1 MNKKN
6 ILTTKAAETIYKK
19 IKKKATPS
27 KRLKKYVHDVLLKNA
42 HILFQYKVGRKRF
55 GYCTYCQKDFPLE
68 IEDKRTYTDND
79 VDVLYAKH
87 NEKVI
92 CPCCGREVTKRYA
105 GISRP
110 VTHAD
115 VAEFSVDKDGALIVY
130 VYYFTYDYK
139 NDIHVKAPHWH
150 CYQIGYF
157 DIHRYFHIMHSYF
170 NDYVYLEDRNTSQL
184 CFTNQ
189 QTVKYPN
196 DQRQEKY
203 EGIKCFELEKALL
216 KSNLKYSCLMEYMAD
231 SDAVDMYRYLKMYC
245 SYPEITE
252 KLMKEGFQKVLE
264 SYLYGGMRGVLNFR
278 ATTVCGALRLDKQHI
293 KYLKSLNM
301 MLCKSDIMAMQLIM
315 KNKIKFSRETFSFLS
330 NHWCDLKLIQ
340 ILLRFIGI
348 QKLRTYV
355 KKQGALC
362 QCRYSYASDEYMF
375 FENYRDYIDQCK
387 QLGYDLA
394 DKNIVMPA
402 NVFQAHQELTELLNK
417 KAAEEKAKENAQK
430 MKRFLKRLPKLQKK
444 YSFSDGTFLIRPAES
459 YEDLC
464 AEGSAL
470 HHCVYSNYTD
480 SYINGYTD
488 ILFIRRASEPD
499 KPFYTV
505 EYKNDMVIQCRTL
518 HNQSATD
525 EVKEFLEKWKAFLNT
540 NKNKKKKEEA
550 A

>member
-1 MNKKN
+1 MKKKN
-6 ILTTKAAETIYKK
+6 ILTTKEAETIYKR
-19 IKKKATPS
+19 IKKKASPS
-27 KRLKKYVHDVLLKNA
+27 KRLKQYVHNVVLENA
-42 HILFQYKVGRKRF
+42 HFLFQYKVGRKRF

-252 KLMKEGFQKVLE
+252 KLMKEGYQSVIGN
-264 SYLYGGMRGVLNFR
+264 YLCGGMKGVFNFR
-278 ATTVCGALRLDKQHI
+278 ATTVSGFLKLDKRHI
-293 KYLKSLNM
+293 KYLKGLNKQIY
-301 MLCKSDIMAMQLIM
+301 KSDIMAMQLIK
-315 KNKIKFSRETFSFLS
+315 KNNIKFSKENFSFLTD
-330 NHWCDLKLIQ
+330 HWCDLKLID
-340 ILLRFIGI
+340 LMLNFVGI
-348 QKLRTYV
+348 QKLRTYA
-355 KKQGALC
+355 KRQGEFCA
-362 QCRYSYASDEYMF
+362 CRYSFQNGEYMF
-375 FENYRDYIDQCK
+375 FENYRDYIAQCK
-387 QLGYDLA
+387 KLSYDLT

-402 NVFQAHQELTELLNK
+402 NVFQAHQELTDLLNR
-417 KAAEEKAKENAQK
+417 KAAEEKARENAQK
-430 MKRFLKRLPKLQKK
+430 LKRFSKRLSKLQKK
-444 YSFSDGTFLIRPAES
+444 YSYTDGTFLIRPAED

-464 AEGSAL
+464 KEGTVL
-470 HHCVYSNYTD
+470 HHCVYSNYAD
-480 SYINGYTD
+480 DYIKGKTD
-488 ILFIRRASEPD
+488 ILFIRRVTDPD
-499 KPFYTV
+499 SPYYTL
-505 EYKNDMVIQCRTL
+505 EYKNDTVIQCRGLRNCSTTAEIRAFIE
-518 HNQSATD
+518 N
-525 EVKEFLEKWKAFLNT
+525 WKT
-540 NKNKKKKEEA
+540 YMKNNLKKKEEA

>member
-1 MNKKN
+1 MKKKN

-203 EGIKCFELEKALL
+203 EGIKCFELKEALL

-252 KLMKEGFQKVLE
+252 KLMKEGYQSVVE
-264 SYLYGGMRGVLNFR
+264 NYLYGGMKGVFNFR
-278 ATTVCGALRLDKQHI
+278 ATTINGFLKLDKRHT
-293 KYLKSLNM
+293 KYLKGLNKQIY
-301 MLCKSDIMAMQLIM
+301 KSDIKAMQLVK
-315 KNKIKFSRETFSFLS
+315 KNNIKFSKENFSFLTD
-330 NHWCDLKLIQ
+330 HWCDLKLID
-340 ILLRFIGI
+340 LMLNFVGI
-348 QKLRTYV
+348 QKLRTYA
-355 KKQGALC
+355 KRQGELC
-362 QCRYSYASDEYMF
+362 ACRYSLQNSEYMF
-375 FENYRDYIDQCK
+375 FENYRDYIAQCK
-387 QLGYDLA
+387 KLSYDLT

-402 NVFQAHQELTELLNK
+402 NVFQAHQELTDLLNR
-417 KAAEEKAKENAQK
+417 KAAEEKARENAQK
-430 MKRFLKRLPKLQKK
+430 LKRFSKRLSKLQKK
-444 YSFSDGTFLIRPAES
+444 YSYTDGTFLIRPAED

-464 AEGSAL
+464 KEGTVL
-470 HHCVYSNYTD
+470 HHCVYSNYAD
-480 SYINGYTD
+480 DYIKGKTD
-488 ILFIRRASEPD
+488 ILFIRRVSEPD
-499 KPFYTV
+499 SPYYTM
-505 EYKNDMVIQCRTL
+505 EYKNDTVIQCRGLRNCSTTAEIRAFIE
-518 HNQSATD
+518 N
-525 EVKEFLEKWKAFLNT
+525 WKT
-540 NKNKKKKEEA
+540 YMKNNLKKKEEA

>member
-1 MNKKN
+1 MKKKN
-6 ILTTKAAETIYKK
+6 ILTTKEARRIYDR

-27 KRLKKYVHDVLLKNA
+27 KRLKKYVHDVVLENA
-42 HILFQYKVGRKRF
+42 HILFQYKAGRKRF
-55 GYCTYCQKDFPLE
+55 GYCTYCQKDFSLE
-68 IEDKRTYTDND
+68 IEDKRTYSD
-79 VDVLYAKH
+79 VDLDALYAKH
-87 NEKVI
+87 NEKVF
-92 CPCCGREVTKRYA
+92 CPCCGRVVTKRYA

-110 VTHAD
+110 VIHAD
-115 VAEFSVDKDGALIVY
+115 AAEFSVDKNGALIVY
-130 VYYFTYDYK
+130 VYYFTYDYR
-139 NDIHVKAPHWH
+139 NDFHVKAPHWY

-157 DIHRYFHIMHSYF
+157 DIHRYFHSMHGYF
-170 NDYVYLEDRNTSQL
+170 EDYVYLEDRNTSQL

-189 QTVKYPN
+189 KATELSTS
-196 DQRQEKY
+196 DRQEKY

-216 KSNLKYSCLMEYMAD
+216 KSNLKYSCLMEYMGD
-231 SDAVDMYRYLKMYC
+231 SKVVDMYRYLKMYC

-252 KLMKEGFQKVLE
+252 KLMKEGFENILR
-264 SYLYGGMRGVLNFR
+264 SYLYGGMSGVLNFR
-278 ATTVCGALRLDKQHI
+278 ATTACGALRLDKQHI
-293 KYLKSLNM
+293 KYLKQMNK
-301 MLCKSDIMAMQLIM
+301 MLCDADILAMQMIC
-315 KNKIKFSRETFSFLS
+315 KNKIKFSKENFSFLS
-330 NHWCDLKLIQ
+330 DHWYDLKLVQ
-340 ILLRFIGI
+340 LMLRFVGM

-375 FENYRDYIDQCK
+375 FENYRDYINQCK
-387 QLGYDLA
+387 QLGYDLT

-402 NVFQAHQELTELLNK
+402 NVFQAHQELTELLNR
-417 KAAEEKAKENAQK
+417 KAAEEKARENAQK
-430 MKRFLKRLPKLQKK
+430 LKRFSKRLSKLQKK
-444 YSFSDGTFLIRPAES
+444 YSYTDGTFLIRPAES

-470 HHCVYSNYTD
+470 HHCVYSNYSD
-480 SYINGYTD
+480 SYINGCTD
-488 ILFIRRASEPD
+488 ILFIRRVSEPD

-505 EYKNDMVIQCRTL
+505 EYKNDMVVQCRTL

>member
-1 MNKKN
+1 MKKKN
-6 ILTTKAAETIYKK
+6 ILTTKEAETIYKR
-19 IKKKATPS
+19 IKKKASPS
-27 KRLKKYVHDVLLKNA
+27 KRLKQYVHNVVLENA
-42 HILFQYKVGRKRF
+42 HFLFQYKVGRKRF

-252 KLMKEGFQKVLE
+252 KLMKEGYQSVIGN
-264 SYLYGGMRGVLNFR
+264 YLCGGMKGVFNFR
-278 ATTVCGALRLDKQHI
+278 ATTVSGFLKLDKRHI
-293 KYLKSLNM
+293 KYLKELNKQIY
-301 MLCKSDIMAMQLIM
+301 KSDIMAMQIVK
-315 KNKIKFSRETFSFLS
+315 KNNIKFSKENFSFLTD
-330 NHWCDLKLIQ
+330 HWCDLKLID
-340 ILLRFIGI
+340 LMLNFVGI
-348 QKLRTYV
+348 QKLRTYA
-355 KKQGALC
+355 KRQGEFCA
-362 QCRYSYASDEYMF
+362 CRYSFQNGEYMF
-375 FENYRDYIDQCK
+375 FENYRDYIAQCK
-387 QLGYDLA
+387 KLSYDLT

-402 NVFQAHQELTELLNK
+402 NVFQAHQELTDLLNR
-417 KAAEEKAKENAQK
+417 KAAEEKARENAQK
-430 MKRFLKRLPKLQKK
+430 LKRFSKRLSKLQKK
-444 YSFSDGTFLIRPAES
+444 YSYTDGTFLIRPAED

-464 AEGSAL
+464 KEGTVL
-470 HHCVYSNYTD
+470 HHCVYSNYAD
-480 SYINGYTD
+480 DYIKGKTD
-488 ILFIRRASEPD
+488 ILFIRRVTDPD
-499 KPFYTV
+499 SPYYTL
-505 EYKNDMVIQCRTL
+505 EYKNDTVIQCRGLRNCSTTAEIRAFIE
-518 HNQSATD
+518 N
-525 EVKEFLEKWKAFLNT
+525 WKT
-540 NKNKKKKEEA
+540 YMKNNLKKKEEA